1 MTRAVGVAC
10 AVQIQRVFQQV
21 FADGDTLFAEPGKK
35 QAGSDMDFVLALLH
49 LAFRLLSDPSPPLR
63 ESGMLMY
70 RELMLRR
77 NLRGVFLIDMPGKP
91 GEAATN
97 DFKADLY
104 TACFDKLVSGDKDV
118 KRRDPLLHAAAF
130 DAFQKHLARLS
141 PQFRTYVAVV
151 AAPVAAAR
159 ARLMC
164 ARVMCARV
172 RLTLC
177 TGLRTGVCSVRLQCD
192 QPAPV
197 GRVERLQQ
205 QGGRGWRGALG
216 ARAIP
221 VDRLATQAAVRR
233 PRRWQGVCAR
243 ACKGSCGCAA
253 STDH

>member
-1 MTRAVGVAC
+1 MTHVVGVC

-141 PQFRTYVAVV
+141 PQFRTYVAVAV
-151 AAPVAAAR
+151 ALVAAAR
-159 ARLMC
+159 AR
-164 ARVMCARV
+164 VMCA

-177 TGLRTGVCSVRLQCD
+177 TCLRAGVRSVHLQCD

-216 ARAIP
+216 A
-221 VDRLATQAAVRR
+221 
-233 PRRWQGVCAR
+233 
-243 ACKGSCGCAA
+243 
-253 STDH
+253 